1 MTRKAPARGANGRS
15 SALCHAR
22 EASPGTGEP
31 EAAPRDNFPR
41 AAGSN
46 RGIGAA
52 FETRAQRFLERAGLA
67 LVARN
72 VTVRGGEIDLVMR
85 ERDGTL
91 VFVEVRA
98 RANSRYGGAAAS
110 IGARKRMRLLLA
122 AHAFWARTGGANACR
137 FDVVAF
143 EGGRLV
149 WLRDAFRADD
159 AG

>member
-15 SALCHAR
+15 PALCHAR
-22 EASPGTGEP
+22 ASRQEAGDA
-31 EAAPRDNFPR
+31 EAAPRNSFSK
-41 AAGSN
+41 AAGSG
-46 RGIGAA
+46 RVVGAA

-98 RANSRYGGAAAS
+98 RTSGRYGGAAAS
-110 IGARKRMRLLLA
+110 IGARKRMRLLHA
-122 AHAFWARTGGANACR
+122 AHAFWARTGGASACR

-143 EGGRLV
+143 EGGRLE
-149 WLRDAFRADD
+149 WLRDAFRADEP
-159 AG
+159 A